1 MPIEIA
7 ALAATVVSSFLFPYA
22 KKAVE
27 KVAEVVTEKFGE
39 AAAKHGADLTGKVW
53 ARIKAAFTS
62 DKEKNALENF
72 EEMPDETRALI
83 EAILKK
89 KLAEDPA
96 LHADLEKFV
105 AAPSPVPGMTG
116 AQVMHAGIVGIVD
129 LRGATISGSGGV
141 FTGVNLGS
149 IGGASPGQPAGGP
162 TLPPKTL

>member
-62 DKEKNALENF
+62 DKEKSALENF
-72 EEMPDETRALI
+72 EEMPDESRALI

-89 KLAEDPA
+89 KLAEDAA

-129 LRGATISGSGGV
+129 LRGATVSGSGNVYSGV
-141 FTGVNLGS
+141 S